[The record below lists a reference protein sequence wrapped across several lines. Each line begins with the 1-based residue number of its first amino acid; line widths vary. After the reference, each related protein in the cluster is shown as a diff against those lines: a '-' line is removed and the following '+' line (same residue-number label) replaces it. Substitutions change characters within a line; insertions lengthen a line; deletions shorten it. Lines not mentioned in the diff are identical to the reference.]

1 MPDRIYLD
9 HAATTPV
16 RPEVRDAMLPFLGE
30 AAFGNPSSAHA
41 FGRSARAAVEHA
53 REQVAGAVGAEAQQV
68 FFTSGGTEADNLA
81 VLGAAAAAMAK
92 AAHGSAVHIV
102 SSPTEH
108 HAVSAAV
115 HEAARR
121 GALATLLPVDGSGVV
136 DLEVLDQAL
145 AGCGPAGRPALV
157 SVMWVNN
164 EVGTLQ
170 PVHDIA
176 ARCASAGVHFHTD
189 AVQALGKVPVD
200 LGSFAW
206 AAVSVSAHK
215 IGGPKGVGALL
226 VREPS
231 SFAAIIRGG
240 SQQQGLRP
248 GTENV
253 PGIVGFGRAAELAAA
268 EQPGSA
274 AAWAAMRDALQR
286 AIIERVPDAVVHGAA
301 ASRAP
306 NILNVSAPGT
316 DSESVLMHLDLA
328 GVAAASGS
336 ACTTGSVEPSH
347 VLLAMGVPADLAA
360 AGVRFSFG
368 SLSSAEQIPR
378 VADTY
383 ARVVTKVRQLRRV
396 LARA

>member
-1 MPDRIYLD
+1 MLDRIYLD

-16 RPEVRDAMLPFLGE
+16 RPEVREAMLPFLGE
-30 AAFGNPSSAHA
+30 EAFGNPSSAHA

-53 REQVAGAVGAEAQQV
+53 RERVAAAVGAEPKQV

-81 VLGAAAAAMAK
+81 VLGATAAATAGRGA
-92 AAHGSAVHIV
+92 GIVHIV

-115 HEAARR
+115 HEAERR
-121 GALATLLPVDGSGVV
+121 GAFATLLPVDSNGIVN
-136 DLEVLDQAL
+136 LEALDQAL
-145 AGCGPAGRPALV
+145 AGRGPAGRPTLV

-164 EVGTLQ
+164 EVGTAQ
-170 PVHDIA
+170 PVRDIA
-176 ARCASAGVHFHTD
+176 ARCDTAGVLFHTD
-189 AVQALGKVPVD
+189 AVQALGKVRMD
-200 LGSFAW
+200 LRSFPW

-215 IGGPKGVGALL
+215 IGGPKGVGALI
-226 VREPS
+226 VRDPA

-253 PGIVGFGRAAELAAA
+253 PGIIGFGRAAELAAA
-268 EQPGSA
+268 EQPGNTT
-274 AAWAAMRDALQR
+274 AWAAMRDVLQHS
-286 AIIERVPDAVVHGAA
+286 IVERVPDAVVHGAGA
-301 ASRAP
+301 TRAP

-328 GVAAASGS
+328 GIAAASGS

-368 SLSSAEQIPR
+368 SLSSAEQVPR
-378 VADTY
+378 VAEAY
-383 ARVVTKVRQLRRV
+383 ARVVGKVRQLRRV
-396 LARA
+396 LLRA

>member
-1 MPDRIYLD
+1 
-9 HAATTPV
+9 
-16 RPEVRDAMLPFLGE
+16 MLPFLGE
-30 AAFGNPSSAHA
+30 EVFGNPSSAHA

-53 REQVAGAVGAEAQQV
+53 REQVAAAVGAEPNQV

-81 VLGAAAAAMAK
+81 VLGAVAAAMAK
-92 AAHGSAVHIV
+92 AAHGSVVHIV

-108 HAVSAAV
+108 HAVSSAV
-115 HEAARR
+115 REAARR
-121 GALATLLPVDGSGVV
+121 GAFATLLPVDGSGVM

-145 AGCGPAGRPALV
+145 AGRGPAGRPALV

-170 PVHDIA
+170 PVQDIA
-176 ARCASAGVHFHTD
+176 ARCAAADVLFHTD

-200 LGSFAW
+200 LSSFPW
-206 AAVSVSAHK
+206 AAVSLSAHK

-231 SFAAIIRGG
+231 AFAAIIRGG

-253 PGIVGFGRAAELAAA
+253 PGIVGFGRAVEPAVA
-268 EQPGSA
+268 EQPAKA

-301 ASRAP
+301 APRAP
-306 NILNVSAPGT
+306 NILNVSTPGT

-328 GVAAASGS
+328 GIAAASGS

-347 VLLAMGVPADLAA
+347 VLLAMGVPAGLAA

-368 SLSSAEQIPR
+368 PLSSAEQVPR
-378 VADTY
+378 IADTY
-383 ARVVTKVRQLRRV
+383 ARVVAKVRQLRRA

>member
-1 MPDRIYLD
+1 
-9 HAATTPV
+9 
-16 RPEVRDAMLPFLGE
+16 MLPFLGE
-30 AAFGNPSSAHA
+30 GAFGNPSSAHA

-53 REQVAGAVGAEAQQV
+53 REQVAAAVGAEPNHV

-81 VLGAAAAAMAK
+81 VLGGTAAAMAK
-92 AAHGSAVHIV
+92 AAHGSVVHLV

-115 HEAARR
+115 HEAERR
-121 GALATLLPVDGSGVV
+121 GAYATLLPVNASGVV
-136 DLEVLDQAL
+136 DLEALDQAL
-145 AGCGPAGRPALV
+145 AGRGTSGRPALV

-170 PVHDIA
+170 PVRDIA
-176 ARCASAGVHFHTD
+176 ARCAAAGVRFHTD

-200 LGSFAW
+200 LSSFPW
-206 AAVSVSAHK
+206 AAVSLSAHK

-231 SFAAIIRGG
+231 AFAAIIRGG

-253 PGIVGFGRAAELAAA
+253 PGIVGVGRAVELAVA
-268 EQPGSA
+268 EQPA
-274 AAWAAMRDALQR
+274 KAEAWAAMRDALQR
-286 AIIERVPDAVVHGAA
+286 SIIERVPDAVVHGAA
-301 ASRAP
+301 AARAP
-306 NILNVSAPGT
+306 NILNVSALGT

-328 GVAAASGS
+328 GIAAASGS

-368 SLSSAEQIPR
+368 QLSSAEQISP

-383 ARVVTKVRQLRRV
+383 AQVVAKVRQLRRV